1 MPDQQV
7 CSLYI
12 DENPKLVTC
21 GAKTTFYSAVV
32 ASPATVRLASSCGLE
47 IPYNARLRVS
57 AGLHADIQTL
67 AALRELGMPL
77 NGTVVEAVAQSG
89 RLSVL
94 QHLITEQQSRRP
106 LDISYYAARSGNI
119 SMLNWLRAEGCEFNH
134 RTCAGAAQGRQLAA
148 LQHLRSE
155 GANWDADE
163 IGCEAAMGGSIEVV
177 EWLRQEQG
185 IEFNSTSI
193 MWAADGGQIAMCQHL
208 RSIGCEW
215 TESACAQ
222 AVTSCHFD
230 MLRWLRENGCPWS
243 VYEVSMEAASV
254 SNIEVLDYIVEQ
266 GEVLDAELLTD
277 LLAYAGSRDQLEAAQ
292 WLRQRGAEWP
302 VVLRDTTSTQGDG
315 EQWSDDMIA
324 WARAEG
330 CDAPL
335 EYATTTDDDDS
346 DDDTSDHSDSESRD
360 EA

>member
-1 MPDQQV
+1 MLDQQL
-7 CSLYI
+7 CSMYI
-12 DENPKLVTC
+12 DENPNQVIC
-21 GAKTTFYSAVV
+21 GAKTTLYSAVV
-32 ASPATVRLASSCGLE
+32 ASPTTARLACSCGLD
-47 IPYNARLRVS
+47 IHHNYKLQVS

-77 NGTVVEAVAQSG
+77 NGIVVEAVAQSG

-94 QHLITEQQSRRP
+94 QQLLTEEQRGSLRSS
-106 LDISYYAARSGNI
+106 DISYYAARSGSI

-134 RTCAGAAQGRQLAA
+134 RTCVGAAQGRQLAA

-155 GANWDADE
+155 GAEWDAE
-163 IGCEAAMGGSIEVV
+163 EMGCEAAMGGSIEVV

-215 TESACAQ
+215 TEDACAQ
-222 AVTSCHFD
+222 AVMRGYFD
-230 MLRWLRENGCPWS
+230 TLCWLRENGCPWN
-243 VYEVSMEAASV
+243 VYEVSMAAV
-254 SNIEVLDYIVEQ
+254 DLSNIEVLDYS
-266 GEVLDAELLTD
+266 EVLDAELLTD
-277 LLAYAGSRDQLEAAQ
+277 LLAYAGSCNSLEAAQ

-335 EYATTTDDDDS
+335 EYATTTDDDNS
-346 DDDTSDHSDSESRD
+346 DDASDGSDSE
-360 EA
+360 A